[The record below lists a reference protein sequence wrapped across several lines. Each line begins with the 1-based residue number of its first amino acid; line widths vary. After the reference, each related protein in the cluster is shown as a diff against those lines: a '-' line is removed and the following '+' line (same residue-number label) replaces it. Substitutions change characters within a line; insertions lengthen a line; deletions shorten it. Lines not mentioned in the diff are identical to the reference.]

1 MKPGLHI
8 ISNVFDSGCN
18 GVVGHERGVYDDVEV
33 FNLEV
38 SLIQGFEG
46 ASIIDVVIKGYG
58 EVRVC
63 DGSDKCRVVSRRR
76 RQAEAMAVD
85 KDVDGQDVLRPVLL
99 WR

>member
-1 MKPGLHI
+1 M
-8 ISNVFDSGCN
+8 FDGGCN

-33 FNLEV
+33 FDLEV
-38 SLIQGFEG
+38 SLIQGFKG
-46 ASIIDVVIKGYG
+46 VPIIDVVVKGYG

-76 RQAEAMAVD
+76 KQAEVVAVD
-85 KDVDGQDVLRPVLL
+85 RDVDGQDGENFYSR